1 MITSFKT
8 RAAPR
13 LHHRSNSLDR
23 DRFFAIKKL
32 FATFRFHGI
41 RIVRQECTWDL
52 SWMMQL
58 LFASDAFSKKELP
71 TRYNSQSSQ
80 KGKVYCSR
88 DPQSWKGCLYHKSQC
103 IMWNRKLTRSFSCN
117 LNRSPSFNP
126 KFLIN
131 VQSASDLHNLV
142 KVRLQDEKTD
152 LERKLLYDMTKQ
164 NCPSNRILLCPK
176 LPLLLLI
183 DLKEQFLSR

>member
-1 MITSFKT
+1 MYIHLNLIIKNVYWNYVSTFYKKKQPKNDRAVITSFKT

-103 IMWNRKLTRSFSCN
+103 IN
-117 LNRSPSFNP
+117 LP
-126 KFLIN
+126 KVFLAI
-131 VQSASDLHNLV
+131 
-142 KVRLQDEKTD
+142 
-152 LERKLLYDMTKQ
+152 
-164 NCPSNRILLCPK
+164 
-176 LPLLLLI
+176 
-183 DLKEQFLSR
+183 

>member
-1 MITSFKT
+1 MMTGLQLYLWLKDVYWNYVSTFYKKKQLKNDRAVITSFKT
-8 RAAPR
+8 QAARR
-13 LHHRSNSLDR
+13 LHYLSNSMDR
-23 DRFFAIKKL
+23 NRFFAIKKL

-88 DPQSWKGCLYHKSQC
+88 DPP
-103 IMWNRKLTRSFSCN
+103 IMKRL
-117 LNRSPSFNP
+117 
-126 KFLIN
+126 
-131 VQSASDLHNLV
+131 LV
-142 KVRLQDEKTD
+142 PQVTVHHVESKT
-152 LERKLLYDMTKQ
+152 Y
-164 NCPSNRILLCPK
+164 
-176 LPLLLLI
+176 
-183 DLKEQFLSR
+183 

>member
-1 MITSFKT
+1 MTGLRLYLWLKDVYWNYVSTFYKKSSQKMTQAVKT
-8 RAAPR
+8 IFTTQAARR

-23 DRFFAIKKL
+23 NRFFAIKKL
-32 FATFRFHGI
+32 FARFRFHGI

-88 DPQSWKGCLYHKSQC
+88 PQSWKGCLYHKSQC
-103 IMWNRKLTRSFSCN
+103 IMESKTYQ
-117 LNRSPSFNP
+117 
-126 KFLIN
+126 KFFLQSKSKSI
-131 VQSASDLHNLV
+131 VQS
-142 KVRLQDEKTD
+142 
-152 LERKLLYDMTKQ
+152 
-164 NCPSNRILLCPK
+164 
-176 LPLLLLI
+176 
-183 DLKEQFLSR
+183 

>member
-1 MITSFKT
+1 MTGLLLYLWLRHDTSTGTIFPLFIKKNSQKMT
-8 RAAPR
+8 EEVVTTQAARR

-23 DRFFAIKKL
+23 NRFFAIKKL

-131 VQSASDLHNLV
+131 VQSVSYC
-142 KVRLQDEKTD
+142 KW
-152 LERKLLYDMTKQ
+152 
-164 NCPSNRILLCPK
+164 S
-176 LPLLLLI
+176 
-183 DLKEQFLSR
+183 S